1 MLSFHQKEL
10 DTEFHDIAK
19 TMYLNAGQELL
30 RENSYVHAIPILN
43 SGLLGVYRTDQDGK
57 EILLY
62 YIKPGESCIMSF
74 LSGIHN
80 DTSKVKAIAEE
91 DSELILIPVDKVS
104 AWVKKYP
111 EWTDYIFKLYH
122 RRFEELLNVVNS
134 IAFQRMDERLI
145 EHLNK
150 KASMTGSK
158 ELNVTH
164 QQMADELGSSR
175 EVISRLLKQLEKEG
189 KLRLSRNKISLL

>member
-43 SGLLGVYRTDQDGK
+43 SGLLGVYRTDQDGE

-80 DTSKVKAIAEE
+80 DTSKVKAVAEE

-122 RRFEELLNVVNS
+122 RNPTQVDREKTPKAFERTLVKELG
-134 IAFQRMDERLI
+134 
-145 EHLNK
+145 K
-150 KASMTGSK
+150 KAP
-158 ELNVTH
+158 
-164 QQMADELGSSR
+164 
-175 EVISRLLKQLEKEG
+175 
-189 KLRLSRNKISLL
+189 

>member
-150 KASMTGSK
+150 KAP
-158 ELNVTH
+158 
-164 QQMADELGSSR
+164 
-175 EVISRLLKQLEKEG
+175 
-189 KLRLSRNKISLL
+189 

>member
-1 MLSFHQKEL
+1 MLNFHQKEL

-43 SGLLGVYRTDQDGK
+43 SGLLGVYRTDQEGK

-80 DTSKVKAIAEE
+80 DTSKVKAVAEE

-104 AWVKKYP
+104 AWVTKYP

-164 QQMADELGSSR
+164 QQLADELGSSR

-189 KLRLSRNKISLL
+189 KLLLSRNKISLL

>member
-43 SGLLGVYRTDQDGK
+43 SGLLGVYRTDQDGR

-80 DTSKVKAIAEE
+80 DTSKVKAVAEE

>member
-1 MLSFHQKEL
+1 MISFHQKEL
-10 DTEFHDIAK
+10 DEELSDIAQTK
-19 TMYLNAGQELL
+19 YLAAGQELL
-30 RENSYVHAIPILN
+30 RENSYVRAIPILN
-43 SGLLGVYRTDQDGK
+43 TGLLGVYRTDQEGK

-91 DSELILIPVDKVS
+91 DSELILIPVNKVS
-104 AWVKKYP
+104 EWVKKYP

-134 IAFQRMDERLI
+134 IAFMRMDERLAD
-145 EHLNK
+145 HLRK
-150 KASMTGSK
+150 KAEMAASREIS
-158 ELNVTH
+158 VTH
-164 QQMADELGSSR
+164 QQLADDLGSSR
-175 EVISRLLKQLEKEG
+175 EVISRLLKQLERDG
-189 KLRLSRNKISLL
+189 KLTLSRNKISLL

>member
-80 DTSKVKAIAEE
+80 DTSKVKAVAEE

>member
-43 SGLLGVYRTDQDGK
+43 SGLLGVYRTDQDGR

-91 DSELILIPVDKVS
+91 DSELILIPVDKVG

-150 KASMTGSK
+150 KSAMTGSK